1 MNEYLPGPTELALTE
16 LYTCL
21 GGPDNN
27 LDKTDV
33 RHLRQAFIWEDIPF
47 MTHGDHDNPIVSVPM
62 LCSYV
67 NTEVATVP
75 LFEMIMAMSPATS
88 NKQL

>member
-1 MNEYLPGPTELALTE
+1 MNEYLPGTTELVLAE
-16 LYTCL
+16 LYICK
-21 GGPDNN
+21 GGPDNS
-27 LDKTDV
+27 LDTTEV
-33 RHLRQAFIWEDIPF
+33 RHLRQAFTWEDIPF

-75 LFEMIMAMSPATS
+75 LFEMIMALSPTTS